1 MSESDSE
8 GDQNMARV
16 GHMGHILR
24 KTSVD
29 IAQFIEAIEA
39 AMRDVRFSDDVK
51 ESIAAADKKWCYKM
65 SMVVSALYTDMLSFI
80 HEESKIP
87 DYFIRPEEGMRHIS
101 IVVGVFIDGEMMERE
116 LNSACLR
123 FNNVITDMIEI
134 YSSFEDKGGVDMVM
148 CVGVVHDLLTIL
160 GELKPSIVAVAK
172 WCKEKTEKKVLD
184 ELLPTPTSPMKRRR
198 AAGSGS
204 EDEEDICK
212 TFRCAKGLVVD
223 YDVREMSVKFKG
235 RTYQIPHDYEYYL
248 VFNEKTTVVAYE
260 SCLSVRYYRNC
271 EMKWVSCKEIIK
283 PEQGCGSGSGSGRFS
298 TGSCAAKKVAAVRD
312 TARRSLESALS
323 KKSPAVCGGEGG
335 ACGLAARGK
344 KAAKK
349 QKAAKGDGGCGS
361 DASSIGKDSLAGG
374 SGSESDSV

>member
-1 MSESDSE
+1 
-8 GDQNMARV
+8 MARV

-29 IAQFIEAIEA
+29 IAHFVEAIEA
-39 AMRDVRFSDDVK
+39 AMREVRFSDDVK
-51 ESIAAADKKWCYKM
+51 ESIAAADKEWCHKM

-87 DYFIRPEEGMRHIS
+87 DYFVRPEEGMRHIP
-101 IVVGVFIDGEMMERE
+101 IKGGVFIDGEMMERE

-123 FNNVITDMIEI
+123 FNHVITDMTEI
-134 YSSFEDKGGVDMVM
+134 YSSFEDQGGVDMVV

-184 ELLPTPTSPMKRRR
+184 DLLPTPTSPMKRRR

-204 EDEEDICK
+204 DDDEDICK
-212 TFRCAKGLVVD
+212 TFRCAKGLTVD
-223 YDVREMSVKFKG
+223 YDVREMSVKFDG

-248 VFNEKTTVVAYE
+248 VFDEKTTVVAYE
-260 SCLSVRYYRNC
+260 SCLSVRYYRNG
-271 EMKWVSCKEIIK
+271 EMKWVSCKEIIR
-283 PEQGCGSGSGSGRFS
+283 PEQGCGSGSGSRRFS
-298 TGSCAAKKVAAVRD
+298 TGSCAAKKVAAVR
-312 TARRSLESALS
+312 ESALC

-361 DASSIGKDSLAGG
+361 DASSIAKDSLSGE
-374 SGSESDSV
+374 SGSESNAV

>member
-51 ESIAAADKKWCYKM
+51 ESIAAADKEWCYKM

-204 EDEEDICK
+204 DDDEDICK
-212 TFRCAKGLVVD
+212 TFQCAKGLIVD
-223 YDVREMSVKFKG
+223 YDVREMSVKFDG

-248 VFNEKTTVVAYE
+248 VFDEKTTVVAYE
-260 SCLSVRYYRNC
+260 SCLSVRYYRNG

-283 PEQGCGSGSGSGRFS
+283 PEQGCGSGGGRFS

-361 DASSIGKDSLAGG
+361 DASSIAKDSLAGG
-374 SGSESDSV
+374 SGSESESV

>member
-8 GDQNMARV
+8 GDQNMARL

-29 IAQFIEAIEA
+29 ITHFVEGIEA
-39 AMRDVRFSDDVK
+39 AMRDVRFSDNVN
-51 ESIAAADKKWCYKM
+51 ESIAAADNEWCYKM

-87 DYFIRPEEGMRHIS
+87 DYFVRPEESMRHIS
-101 IVVGVFIDGEMMERE
+101 ILEGICIDGEMMERE

-123 FNNVITDMIEI
+123 FNHVITDMTEI
-134 YSSFEDKGGVDMVM
+134 YSSFEDQGGVDMVV
-148 CVGVVHDLLTIL
+148 CVGVVNDLLTIL

-172 WCKEKTEKKVLD
+172 WCKEKAEKKVLD
-184 ELLPTPTSPMKRRR
+184 DLLPTPTSPMKRRR

-248 VFNEKTTVVAYE
+248 VFNENTTVVAYE
-260 SCLSVRYYRNC
+260 SCLSVRYYRNG
-271 EMKWVSCKEIIK
+271 EMKWVVCKEIIK

-312 TARRSLESALS
+312 TARRSLESALC
-323 KKSPAVCGGEGG
+323 KKTPAVCGGEG
-335 ACGLAARGK
+335 GLAARGK

-361 DASSIGKDSLAGG
+361 DASSIAKDSLAGE
-374 SGSESDSV
+374 SGSESDAI